1 MTKRSGTTW
10 TEADY
15 RARGYG
21 TVKLRLPLD
30 ALALLDQ
37 YAALADVSRAEIV
50 DALIRQGAPPV
61 ARVLAAKNKRER

>member
-15 RARGYG
+15 LARGYG

-37 YAALADVSRAEIV
+37 YANEADVSRAEIV
-50 DALIRQGAPPV
+50 DALVRSGAPDRK
-61 ARVLAAKNKRER
+61 RVQATKKK